1 MHYKWQVEG
10 ILGHVVQLDVF
21 RKHDSKS
28 FIIASK
34 IDLIS
39 KICVLRGKEW
49 INAGQFGNT
58 IKLILTSDKTK
69 V

>member
-1 MHYKWQVEG
+1 M
-10 ILGHVVQLDVF
+10 VQLDVF

-58 IKLILTSDKTK
+58 IKLMLTSDKTK

>member
-1 MHYKWQVEG
+1 LVTWYNLTSAVNMM
-10 ILGHVVQLDVF
+10 L
-21 RKHDSKS
+21 R
-28 FIIASK
+28 FITASK
-34 IDLIS
+34 IDLIN

-58 IKLILTSDKTK
+58 IKLMLTSDKTK